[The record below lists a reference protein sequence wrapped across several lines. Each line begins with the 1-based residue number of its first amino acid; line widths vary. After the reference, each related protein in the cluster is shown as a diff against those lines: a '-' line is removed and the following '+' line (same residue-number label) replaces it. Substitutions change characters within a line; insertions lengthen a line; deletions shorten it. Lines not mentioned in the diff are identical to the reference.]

1 MVVMRI
7 QPIRSWKYC
16 RKSPFEATIVELCS
30 GQTRLFPSEFSGQL
44 YNVFF
49 FSFFSGLL
57 DWIVFILLWFERPL
71 PPDRWLNSSSS
82 WPFKTDDITSS
93 RWDVGGCGGS
103 AAKGITANKKCAIFL
118 DFACSPLWI
127 KMSYDQKQHSR
138 GPRVNLQVR

>member
-1 MVVMRI
+1 MMRI

-16 RKSPFEATIVELCS
+16 RKSPFAATIV
-30 GQTRLFPSEFSGQL
+30 QL
-44 YNVFF
+44 VLVKKDYFHRNFRVNFTMCFF

-71 PPDRWLNSSSS
+71 PPDRWLNGSSP
-82 WPFKTDDITSS
+82 WPFKTDYVTSS

-127 KMSYDQKQHSR
+127 KMSYDQKQHFR

>member
-1 MVVMRI
+1 MRI
-7 QPIRSWKYC
+7 QPIRSRKYC

-30 GQTRLFPSEFSGQL
+30 GQTRFSSEFFSGQL
-44 YNVFF
+44 DNVVVFF
-49 FSFFSGLL
+49 SAFFSGRL
-57 DWIVFILLWFERPL
+57 DWIVLILLWFERPL

-82 WPFKTDDITSS
+82 WPFKTDDVTSS

-103 AAKGITANKKCAIFL
+103 AAKGITANKKCAILL

-127 KMSYDQKQHSR
+127 KMSYDRKQHSR

>member
-1 MVVMRI
+1 MRI

-16 RKSPFEATIVELCS
+16 RKSPFAATIVQLCS
-30 GQTRLFPSEFSGQL
+30 GQKRLFSSEFSGQL
-44 YNVFF
+44 YNVFL

-71 PPDRWLNSSSS
+71 PPDRWLNGSSP
-82 WPFKTDDITSS
+82 WPFKTDYVTSS

-127 KMSYDQKQHSR
+127 KMSYDQKQHFR